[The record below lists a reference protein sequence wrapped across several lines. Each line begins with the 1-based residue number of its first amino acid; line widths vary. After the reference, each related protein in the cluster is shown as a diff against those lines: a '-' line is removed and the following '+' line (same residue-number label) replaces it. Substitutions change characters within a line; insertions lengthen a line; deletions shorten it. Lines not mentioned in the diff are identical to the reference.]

1 MRAGSRSPRPGER
14 LTRVVC
20 ADREMLDDDGVD
32 AIADA
37 LWDAQATRVRDAVL
51 QACVRWPGLTHAVVT
66 GLGAFLAAE
75 AARRAGLQVIHL
87 ADRLGPAARHAPAA
101 AVALLFPS

>member
-1 MRAGSRSPRPGER
+1 MRARARCPG
-14 LTRVVC
+14 V
-20 ADREMLDDDGVD
+20 A
-32 AIADA
+32 
-37 LWDAQATRVRDAVL
+37 
-51 QACVRWPGLTHAVVT
+51 HAVVT

-101 AVALLFPS
+101 AVALLFPA